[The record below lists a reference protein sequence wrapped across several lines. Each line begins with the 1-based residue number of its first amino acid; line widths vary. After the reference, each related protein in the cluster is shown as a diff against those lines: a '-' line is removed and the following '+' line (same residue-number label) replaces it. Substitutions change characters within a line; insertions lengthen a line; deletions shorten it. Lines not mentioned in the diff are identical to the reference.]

1 MRIIT
6 WLQAT
11 AAVGVLLLAVGATT
25 SVAVPPE
32 YKQSADGIVLA
43 HVSPDCPVIYDNDW
57 WTDVPDAAYIWAKA
71 SLGECQLKG
80 NVITRCTFGW
90 EKKYAHELKQ
100 QTAEAEKLLRLAKES
115 GLMNVPTPVI
125 GATLALRKPE
135 SGKVEDT
142 KFERSAGSDLIVAV
156 ARRAKPDRPLLVF
169 CGGSC
174 TTVASAYLTAPEI
187 VDRVV
192 VFQIDGAGY
201 NGSDRWA
208 WDITMRH
215 FKFANWARGY
225 FWDKVSRWN
234 AKRFDELPKNP
245 LCNWLREHSNS
256 RLGKANQWGDGAWI
270 FWLYDHR
277 CLTKVADY
285 DKLAI
290 TIPKEGTNPAAMAE
304 EFFRTMKNTQA
315 YRDKPRP

>member
-1 MRIIT
+1 MKLLHQRRIRP
-6 WLQAT
+6 
-11 AAVGVLLLAVGATT
+11 AVALLSAMAIAV
-25 SVAVPPE
+25 SSWAVPPE
-32 YKQSADGIVLA
+32 YESRDTGLRLTN
-43 HVSPDCPVIYDNDW
+43 VSPDCAVIYDNDW

-71 SLGECQLKG
+71 RLGECKLKG

-90 EKKYAHELKQ
+90 EKKYAHQLSE
-100 QTAEAEKLLRLAKES
+100 QTAEAERLLKLAKES
-115 GLMNVPTPVI
+115 RLANIPTPVI
-125 GATLALRKPE
+125 GSTVALRKPD
-135 SGKVEDT
+135 SGKVADT
-142 KFERSAGSDLIVAV
+142 KFERTAGSELIVAE

-174 TTVASAYLTAPEI
+174 TTVASAYLTDPTI

-225 FWDKVSRWN
+225 FWDKVSNWN
-234 AKRFDELPKNP
+234 AERFEQLPKNP
-245 LCNWLREHSNS
+245 LCDWLGEHANS

-277 CLTKVADY
+277 CLTKATDY

-290 TIPKEGTNPAAMAE
+290 TVPKEGTNAAAMEE
-304 EFFRTMKNTQA
+304 EFLRTMKNA
-315 YRDKPRP
+315 RIYRE